1 MDFDTYEM
9 GFPESHDAVAEW
21 SSMMLN
27 DCGLHCECD
36 RLRSAGSFIKRWTLG
51 HVELSRVDL
60 SAHVLSPAG
69 ESESSPQAE
78 SLFIKLVKAGHI
90 TIEQAGQGRRFDAG
104 SMLAFDPARG
114 FIESIPE
121 RVQMLM
127 LRIPKARL
135 RERGLP
141 HSLRG
146 VLACNMRSPDLV
158 AAGELIHCIA
168 DQSDAPS
175 PVMRHHLGEHL
186 LDLMDVVLTDQSDST
201 KWRSAAATLFRAKNY
216 IARHLGSDG
225 LDAFAIAAATHVSVK
240 HLQRLFNRD
249 GVPMMRYVWQAR
261 LERAERLLRASTVR
275 PVSVQE
281 IAYRC
286 GFRSPA
292 HFSRAFKERYGVSP
306 RDVDGARR

>member
-1 MDFDTYEM
+1 MDFDTYEIN
-9 GFPESHDAVAEW
+9 FPDGHDAVAEW
-21 SSMMLN
+21 SGMMLN

-36 RLRSAGSFIKRWTLG
+36 RLRSAGSFIKRWMLG
-51 HVELSRVDL
+51 HVEVCRVDL

-78 SLFIKLVKAGHI
+78 WLFVKLVKAGDI
-90 TIEQAGQGRRFDAG
+90 TVEQAGHRRRFDAG

-121 RVQMLM
+121 RAQMVV

-146 VLACNMRSPDLV
+146 VLACNMRSPDVV
-158 AAGELIHCIA
+158 AASELIHCIA
-168 DQSDAPS
+168 DQADAPS
-175 PVMRHHLGEHL
+175 PVLRSHLGEHL
-186 LDLMDVVLTDQSDST
+186 LDLMHVILTDQSDST

-216 IARHLGSDG
+216 IARHLGNDE

-306 RDVDGARR
+306 RNVDGTRE

>member
-1 MDFDTYEM
+1 MDFDAYEI
-9 GFPESHDAVAEW
+9 GFPDSHDAVAEW
-21 SSMMLN
+21 SGMMLN

-36 RLRSAGSFIKRWTLG
+36 RLRSAGSVIKRWMLG
-51 HVELSRVDL
+51 QVEVSRVDL

-69 ESESSPQAE
+69 ESESSPYTE
-78 SLFIKLVKAGHI
+78 WLFVKLVRAGHI
-90 TIEQAGQGRRFDAG
+90 TVEQAGERRRFDAG
-104 SMLAFDPARG
+104 SLLAFDPARG
-114 FIESIPE
+114 FTESIPE
-121 RVQMLM
+121 RAQMIV

-146 VLACNMRSPDLV
+146 VLACNMRSPDV
-158 AAGELIHCIA
+158 IAASELIHCIA
-168 DQSDAPS
+168 DQADAPS
-175 PVMRHHLGEHL
+175 LVMRSHLGGHL
-186 LDLMDVVLTDQSDST
+186 LDLMNVVLTDQSDST

-216 IARHLGSDG
+216 IARHLGNDE

-292 HFSRAFKERYGVSP
+292 HFSRAFKERFGVSP
-306 RDVDGARR
+306 RNVDATRG

>member
-1 MDFDTYEM
+1 MDVDTFEI
-9 GFPESHDAVAEW
+9 GFPDSHDAVAEW
-21 SSMMLN
+21 SGMMLN

-36 RLRSAGSFIKRWTLG
+36 RLRSAGSFIKRWMLG
-51 HVELSRVDL
+51 HVEVSRVDL
-60 SAHVLSPAG
+60 SAQVLSPAA
-69 ESESSPQAE
+69 ENDSSTQPE
-78 SLFIKLVKAGHI
+78 WLFIKLVQAGQI
-90 TIEQAGQGRRFDAG
+90 TVEQAGQRQTFEAG

-114 FIESIPE
+114 FVEFIPE
-121 RVQMLM
+121 RVQMVV

-146 VLACNMRSPDLV
+146 VLACNMHSPDLG
-158 AAGELIHCIA
+158 AARELIHCIA
-168 DQSDAPS
+168 GQSDTAS
-175 PVMRHHLGEHL
+175 PVMRGHLGDHL

-216 IARHLGSDG
+216 IARHLGDDE

-249 GVPMMRYVWQAR
+249 GVPTMRYVWQAR

-292 HFSRAFKERYGVSP
+292 HFSRAFKERFGVSP
-306 RDVDGARR
+306 RNVDQSRG

>member
-1 MDFDTYEM
+1 MDLDTYEI
-9 GFPESHDAVAEW
+9 GFPESHDAVAQW
-21 SSMMLN
+21 SGMMLN

-36 RLRSAGSFIKRWTLG
+36 RIESAGSFIKRWTLG

-90 TIEQAGQGRRFDAG
+90 TIEQAGQRRRFDAG

-114 FIESIPE
+114 FVESIPE
-121 RVQMLM
+121 RVQMLV

-146 VLACNMRSPDLV
+146 ILACNMRSPDLV
-158 AAGELIHCIA
+158 AASELIHCIA
-168 DQSDAPS
+168 DQSATPS
-175 PVMRHHLGEHL
+175 PVMRSHLGEHL

-225 LDAFAIAAATHVSVK
+225 LDACAIAAATHVSVK

-306 RDVDGARR
+306 RDVDGARK